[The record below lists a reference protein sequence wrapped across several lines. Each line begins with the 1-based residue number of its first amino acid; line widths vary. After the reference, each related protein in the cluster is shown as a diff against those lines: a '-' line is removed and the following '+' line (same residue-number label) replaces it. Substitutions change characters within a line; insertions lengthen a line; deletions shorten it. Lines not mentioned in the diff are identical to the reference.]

1 MASKAA
7 TAAVVRPSPRFAV
20 NSVTVILTHQK
31 RSRTSPA
38 SIQPLVSEMVFIL
51 FFLSPLPLIKNSKL
65 ICSFPR
71 HLSETV
77 AALQAF
83 RKRHSDAQRISGQ
96 LHAQPTT
103 VDLAHYR
110 SVLKNKAIVDE
121 AEKILRDFKPV
132 VYDVKSH
139 IKAIETFETKAVR
152 ISFYCPSRL
161 LISTTLLDTHTH
173 KTNLLF
179 LSCCRIQI
187 AKAKETEAKI
197 DIELKDLQ
205 ATLSNIQDARP
216 FEDLTVRHSCAYSEL
231 T

>member
-1 MASKAA
+1 MHS
-7 TAAVVRPSPRFAV
+7 
-20 NSVTVILTHQK
+20 
-31 RSRTSPA
+31 
-38 SIQPLVSEMVFIL
+38 
-51 FFLSPLPLIKNSKL
+51 
-65 ICSFPR
+65 
-71 HLSETV
+71 SETV

-96 LHAQPTT
+96 LNAQPTT

-110 SVLKNKAIVDE
+110 SVLKNKAIIDE
-121 AEKILRDFKPV
+121 AEKALRDFKPV
-132 VYDVKSH
+132 TYDVGSH
-139 IKAIETFETKAVR
+139 IKVIETFETKAVR
-152 ISFYCPSRL
+152 IFF
-161 LISTTLLDTHTH
+161 LITLPFSDFGHVSKNNTTPTLL
-173 KTNLLF
+173 F
-179 LSCCRIQI
+179 PPCRRMQI